1 MPGSAETIT
10 SQRTAGAGRFSHSHR
25 GSPFEP
31 AVVFVA
37 AVAIPLYLGL
47 RGGGFDLVERQ
58 QATLAIWWLVAVGIL
73 FGLFPRARPGARAR
87 GVLVLFSLLTAWT
100 AAGLI
105 WTESTERTFI
115 EATRTLDYMGLVA
128 LVWFG
133 VHRHS
138 WRAGA
143 AGLLTGAGAISLL
156 AVATR
161 VAPDLLPADT
171 VALQFGGERLSYP
184 LDYWNATAYWSAAV
198 FVAAVAWSAHTTA
211 VGARALLLAATPVAG
226 AALFLSYSRGG
237 ALVGFATLI
246 MVVAASR
253 KRGVAFVHAGVATL
267 ATLAVSGLIATQP
280 EIADGTGQE
289 GGGLIALG
297 LLLACVLT
305 GSLARWTARPRLRR
319 RRVLRSRS
327 PVPSEPDSD
336 EALDADP
343 GPVTRRTLV
352 LGASAVAV
360 VVAGALA
367 VSAVDSKL
375 SRTPYDPGTGGAAS
389 RLLNVSD
396 GRGELYDSAL
406 EAFSAEPVTGI
417 GAGTYGLWHERTRP
431 EADRVQDA
439 HSFYLEALAELGLP
453 GLLLALA
460 SIGTL
465 ALLALSAA
473 RRLPGDERFGPG
485 LAMCAM
491 FSVIAIGSAVDWLW
505 EVPAVTALGLAAG
518 AIVWGSQGAP
528 RRRRRLNSRRL
539 AAALIL
545 IVLGALHV
553 PPIVSEERTDAAL
566 FQLTIGN
573 ETRALE
579 LADEAVD
586 AQPWA
591 ASARVARATVQI
603 ELGDLEAAADD
614 AAAAV
619 RLEPTNWRHRA
630 LQLQVA
636 LQRGDTAAAAEASD
650 ALQGLIRGDQV
661 AP

>member
-1 MPGSAETIT
+1 M
-10 SQRTAGAGRFSHSHR
+10 
-25 GSPFEP
+25 
-31 AVVFVA
+31 
-37 AVAIPLYLGL
+37 AIPLYLGL

-73 FGLFPRARPGARAR
+73 FGHFPRARPGIRAR
-87 GVLVLFSLLTAWT
+87 GALAVFALLAAWT

-105 WTESTERTFI
+105 WTESAERTYI
-115 EATRTLDYMGLVA
+115 EAIRTLDYLGLVA

-143 AGLLTGAGAISLL
+143 AGLLTGAGVIALL
-156 AVATR
+156 AVASR

-198 FVAAVAWSAHTTA
+198 FLAAVAWSAHTTA
-211 VGARALLLAATPVAG
+211 DGARALLLAATPVAG
-226 AALFLSYSRGG
+226 AAVFLSYSRGG
-237 ALVGFATLI
+237 ALVCFAGLVV
-246 MVVAASR
+246 VVAASH
-253 KRGVAFVHAGVATL
+253 KRGVAIVHAVGATVGT
-267 ATLAVSGLIATQP
+267 ASAIGLIATQP
-280 EIADGTGQE
+280 EIANGTGQK
-289 GGGLIALG
+289 GGGLVALG
-297 LLLACVLT
+297 LLLACVAT

-319 RRVLRSRS
+319 RRVRRSRS
-327 PVPSEPDSD
+327 PAPSEPARDG
-336 EALDADP
+336 ALDADP
-343 GPVTRRTLV
+343 GPVTRRTLI
-352 LGASAVAV
+352 LGTSAVAV

-367 VSAVDSKL
+367 VSAVESQL
-375 SRTPYDPGTGGAAS
+375 SRTPYDPGSGGAAS

-396 GRGELYDSAL
+396 GRGELYGSAL
-406 EAFSAEPVTGI
+406 DAFSVEPVTGI

-460 SIGTL
+460 SIGGL

-473 RRLPGDERFGPG
+473 RRLSGDERFGPG

-528 RRRRRLNSRRL
+528 RRRRRLNSKRL
-539 AAALIL
+539 AAALLL
-545 IVLGALHV
+545 IVLGVLHV
-553 PPIVSEERTDAAL
+553 PPIVSEERMDAAL
-566 FQLTIGN
+566 FQLSIGK

-579 LADEAVD
+579 LANEAVD

-591 ASARVARATVQI
+591 ASARVTRAAVQI

-614 AAAAV
+614 AANAV

-630 LQLQVA
+630 LQRQVA
-636 LQRGDTAAAAEASD
+636 LRRGDTATAAEASD
-650 ALQGLIRGDQV
+650 ALQGLIRGDQA